1 MTREPKRATRE
12 RLLDRIQQDWTA
24 LQSSFQS
31 LTDADFLQPGVVDDW
46 SLRDLL
52 VHITSWE
59 EEALKA
65 VPVILA
71 EKPLPRYSVLYG
83 GIDAFNAQEQERKK
97 HLPLPQ
103 VKSDLLATHQRV
115 VEYLA
120 QLPEAAF
127 ASGGRLARRLRQ
139 DTCNHYRE
147 HTAHVVEWRKRRR
160 SISS

>member
-12 RLLDRIQQDWTA
+12 RLLARIQQDWA
-24 LQSSFQS
+24 AFHSSFQS
-31 LTDADFLQPGVVDDW
+31 LSDAELLQPGVVDDW

-65 VPVILA
+65 IPVILA
-71 EKPLPRYSVLYG
+71 EKPLPRYSNLYG
-83 GIDAFNAQEQERKK
+83 GIDAFNAQEQERKE

-103 VKSDLLATHQRV
+103 VKSDLLATHQRLV
-115 VEYLA
+115 AYLL

-147 HTAHVVEWRKRRR
+147 HTTHVVEWCERR
-160 SISS
+160 SA